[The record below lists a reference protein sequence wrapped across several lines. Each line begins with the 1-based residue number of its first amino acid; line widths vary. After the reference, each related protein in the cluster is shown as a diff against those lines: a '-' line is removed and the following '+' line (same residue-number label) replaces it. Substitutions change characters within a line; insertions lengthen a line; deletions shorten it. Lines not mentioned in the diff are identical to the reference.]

1 MNRQWEEVQVVSDA
15 DVFMR
20 MVRAGKV
27 EIVLASLNGLGRSV
41 SHLLQVS
48 QAILAAIHPLLG
60 GPARRSLRGP
70 AAQQTTAVKSDE
82 ASRRCK
88 LRTGDNWTTYAC
100 KNAFLSREMSPR

>member
-20 MVRAGKV
+20 MVRTGKV

-48 QAILAAIHPLLG
+48 QAILAAIPSATLAVPSSVVCGAL
-60 GPARRSLRGP
+60 RRSRL
-70 AAQQTTAVKSDE
+70 QAVKSDE
-82 ASRRCK
+82 APGRCK
-88 LRTGDNWTTYAC
+88 LRTGDILDYLC
-100 KNAFLSREMSPR
+100 LQKCISVP